1 MTKLPEPN
9 FIERDADRI
18 TQEWIDLYEEKTG
31 KTLQP
36 AQIER
41 ILIDVGAYRENLL
54 RIQIQETA
62 KSNLLT
68 YAPLEV
74 LEHMG
79 ELVGVSKIEA
89 KYSKT
94 VIEFSLDESL
104 NFDVYIPQGTE
115 VETYDGKYIFATDET
130 VVLSSGTLSV
140 SVNATCKT
148 SGVSPNGYTSG
159 QINNLL
165 SFLEINFDT
174 VSNTET
180 SYGGAEEESAD
191 SLRERIRLAPES
203 FSNAGS
209 IGAYKFHTLSA
220 HQDITD
226 VEILSSSAGTV
237 DIYPLTKTGNPSD
250 SLITLISDYLNAD
263 KIRPLTDRVI
273 VHKPE
278 RIDFEINATII
289 LFLDADLNTV
299 QTIINSSLNKYKTEM
314 SSKLGKDIVPSQII
328 ALLNSVYGVYKV
340 ELTSLSYRELQKN
353 QWGYL
358 TGWNITFGGYADE

>member
-9 FIERDADRI
+9 FIERDAERI

-41 ILIDVGAYRENLL
+41 LLIDVGAYRENLL

-115 VETYDGKYIFATDET
+115 VETYDGKYIFATDENVILT
-130 VVLSSGTLSV
+130 SGSLSV
-140 SVNATCKT
+140 SVNATCT
-148 SGVSPNGYTSG
+148 TAGISPNGYG
-159 QINNLL
+159 IGEINNLISSL
-165 SFLEINFDT
+165 DTNFDS
-174 VSNTET
+174 VANTEI
-180 SYGGAEEESAD
+180 SSDGAEEESAD

-226 VEILSSSAGTV
+226 VEVLSSAPGTV
-237 DIYPLTKTGNPSD
+237 DIYPLTKTGNPTDAMIS
-250 SLITLISDYLNAD
+250 IISDYLNAD
-263 KIRPLTDRVI
+263 KIRPLTDRVV

-299 QTIINSSLNKYKTEM
+299 QTIINSRLNEYKTEM

-340 ELTSLSYRELQKN
+340 ELTSPSYRELQKN

-358 TGWNITFGGYADE
+358 TNWNINFGGYANE